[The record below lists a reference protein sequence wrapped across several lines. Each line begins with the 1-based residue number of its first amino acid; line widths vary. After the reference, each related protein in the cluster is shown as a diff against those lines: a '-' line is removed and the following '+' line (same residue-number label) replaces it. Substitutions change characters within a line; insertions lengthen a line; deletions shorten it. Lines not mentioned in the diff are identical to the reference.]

1 MQFARE
7 PLVGSSPYPYDLAW
21 RQVHDIDADVG
32 QVFSLIAGAVLC
44 ITAFVLWIVAVPF
57 HPVHIDYA
65 TLIVATAMVLFFH
78 ELAHAAMFTCGRDR
92 GLRVECAWQKYR
104 PHLRYHGAVS
114 RSRYIAVL
122 LAPLAALTVMPIV
135 ASVALSLH
143 SGDLVVISLLNA
155 LVSGGDAIAVALV
168 LLQVPA
174 HAVVQR
180 RGDCVI
186 WKPVSA

>member
-21 RQVHDIDADVG
+21 RQVHDIAADMG
-32 QVFSLIAGAVLC
+32 QVFSIVVGAVLC
-44 ITAFVLWIVAVPF
+44 IAAFTLWIVAVPF
-57 HPVHIDYA
+57 HPVRIDYA
-65 TLIVATAMVLFFH
+65 SLIVATTIVVFFH
-78 ELAHAAMFTCGRDR
+78 ELAHAATFTWGRDR
-92 GLRVECAWQKYR
+92 GRRVECAFQKYR

-122 LAPLAALTVMPIV
+122 LAPLVALTLLPIV

-155 LVSGGDAIAVALV
+155 LVSGGDVLAAALV

-174 HAVVQR
+174 NGIVQR

-186 WKPVSA
+186 WKAARA